1 MSRNNLSKV
10 LNELDKEMHDLFAY
24 VKQFSDKE
32 LNTKPSPDAWS
43 VNQVI
48 QHLIIGEQ
56 AALAHV
62 KKKITYSNGNIKK
75 ASAASRLRALLLS
88 TSMRQ
93 PLKLTAPAN
102 SIVGMEDLADFKVL
116 KNKWIEARLELR
128 TYLNEINEDFLDAE
142 LYKHPVVGI
151 MDIWGMLNFFQTH
164 TERHEKQIRKTIRI
178 VEELPD
184 AAERD
189 YQHQFE
195 PQPAPAQ
202 RMRRMAMRVK

>member
-10 LNELDKEMHDLFAY
+10 LNELDKELTDLFAY

-43 VNQVI
+43 VNQII
-48 QHLIIGEQ
+48 QHLIISEQ
-56 AALAHV
+56 AALAHI
-62 KKKITYSNGNIKK
+62 KKKITYANGNLKK

-93 PLKLTAPAN
+93 PLKLTAPDN
-102 SIVGMEDLADFKVL
+102 SVVGMEEFVDLKTL
-116 KNKWIEARLELR
+116 KNRWTEARTALCS
-128 TYLNEINEDFLDAE
+128 YLNEIEEEFLDAE

-164 TERHEKQIRKTIRI
+164 MERHEKQIKKTIRI
-178 VEELPD
+178 VEEMPEV
-184 AAERD
+184 AAID
-189 YQHQFE
+189 YQQQFE
-195 PQPAPAQ
+195 PQPAPA
-202 RMRRMAMRVK
+202 RRLKRAAL

>member
-10 LNELDKEMHDLFAY
+10 LNELDKELTDLFAY
-24 VKQFSDKE
+24 IKQFSDKE

-43 VNQVI
+43 VNQII
-48 QHLIIGEQ
+48 QHLIISEQ
-56 AALAHV
+56 AALAHI
-62 KKKITYSNGNIKK
+62 KKKISYANGNLKK

-93 PLKLTAPAN
+93 PLKLTAPDN
-102 SIVGMEDLADFKVL
+102 SIAGMEDTAELATL
-116 KNKWIEARLELR
+116 KNKWWQARTELR
-128 TYLNEINEDFLDAE
+128 DYLNEINDDFLDAE

-184 AAERD
+184 AAD
-189 YQHQFE
+189 MNYQHDFE

-202 RMRRMAMRVK
+202 RLRRIAMRVK